1 MKRYIKS
8 SSIYD
13 EIADKYNLIKISDT
27 EWQVPES
34 GVIIKK
40 TFDDFG
46 REEYRIYY
54 SNGNYITYVNS
65 FRLAAILATS
75 YCY

>member
-8 SSIYD
+8 SIIDD
-13 EIADKYNLIKISDT
+13 EIADKYNLVKLSDT

-34 GVIIKK
+34 GVTIKK

-46 REEYRIYY
+46 REDYRIYD
-54 SNGNYITYVNS
+54 NHGNYITYASN
-65 FRLAAILATS
+65 FRLAAIRATS